1 MRLLPSDPDIR
12 TIFSR
17 IVSEDIDL
25 QPDFQR
31 GEVWSEAKK
40 QRLIDSILR
49 EWHVPPIHVIEVAET
64 AKQEVLDGQQRLVS
78 IRDFV
83 NNLVSVDGKLEPHD
97 PAIAALH
104 GLRYHQLPEQWRRK
118 FDQFTI
124 RVFRI
129 IDYRPGEPG
138 ELFYRLNQPTNL
150 TAAEQRNAFFGPAR
164 QQVKDLV
171 NHLESLGADKDFVG
185 FSNSRMAYDDVIAR
199 LCVSIEIGTLREK
212 VTAAVLANR
221 YRSEDSFAGTTF
233 EAANG
238 AIELFA
244 SSRKHVSSPA
254 RFNKAT
260 LYSWLYF
267 LVNAAATNILT
278 PALTGH
284 FIGYFE
290 ARRTRQELGRP
301 SNDWASASSRVP
313 SPLLQEAL
321 AVYNDRAAARVNDT
335 SSVLARDIAL
345 WCAFL
350 SFIQDRK
357 ISVPQDVEQF
367 QSILNAVETA
377 AHDDSEVGG
386 EEFISRLIQD
396 YHWETVS

>member
-1 MRLLPSDPDIR
+1 MRLLPSDPDIK
-12 TIFSR
+12 TIVSR
-17 IVSEDIDL
+17 IESGDVDL

-31 GEVWSEAKK
+31 GEVWSDAKK

-49 EWHVPPIHVIEVAET
+49 EWHVPPIHMIEVAET

-83 NNLVSVDGKLEPHD
+83 CNAIPIDGKIEPYD
-97 PAIAALH
+97 PEIVALH
-104 GLRYHQLPEQWRRK
+104 GLRYHQLPDHWRRK
-118 FDQFTI
+118 FDQFTV

-164 QQVKDLV
+164 QQVKRLV
-171 NHLESLGADKDFVG
+171 DYLESLGADKDFVG

-199 LCVSIEIGTLREK
+199 LCVSIEKGTLREK

-221 YRSEDSFAGTTF
+221 YRSDQPFDANAYGAAKRAIAVFAG
-233 EAANG
+233 
-238 AIELFA
+238 
-244 SSRKHVSSPA
+244 SRSYIDRPT

-267 LVNAAATNILT
+267 FVNAESTGVLT
-278 PALTGH
+278 MELIGRLV
-284 FIGYFE
+284 GYFE
-290 ARRTRQELGRP
+290 ALRAK
-301 SNDWASASSRVP
+301 DSAAFQGFGWHYSDAPVP
-313 SPLLQEAL
+313 SDLLRE
-321 AVYNDRAAARVNDT
+321 VVDIYSDRSTARVNDT

-345 WCAFL
+345 WCMFL
-350 SFIQDRK
+350 NFLHVTGVEEPFVVLQFKAIHSAIVKVAEGRVS
-357 ISVPQDVEQF
+357 ISGDA
-367 QSILNAVETA
+367 L
-377 AHDDSEVGG
+377 VGC
-386 EEFISRLIQD
+386 LIQD
-396 YHWETVS
+396 FAWESAP